1 MNLKVILFGSTG
13 MIGQGVLNEC
23 LKDPLVKS
31 VLVINR
37 QICGVVNTKLKEIIH
52 LNLFDLAPISKELTG
67 YNACFYCL
75 GVSSVGMEEEEYYT
89 MTYELTTH
97 IATVLLDQNKEI
109 TFCYISGAGTDSS
122 EKGNIMWARVKGKTE
137 NKLLKMPFK
146 NAYMFRP
153 GYVQPMK
160 GVKSKTG
167 LYNVMYAILKPLYFI
182 LQHIENMVT
191 SSETLGRAMI
201 IASSKGFESN
211 ILESAD
217 INEIVKRNL

>member
-23 LKDPLVKS
+23 LNDPLVKS

-37 QICGVVNTKLKEIIH
+37 QTCGVVHSKLKEIIH
-52 LNLFDLAPISKELTG
+52 VNLFDLAPISNELTG
-67 YNACFYCL
+67 YNTCFYCV
-75 GVSSVGMEEEEYYT
+75 GVSSAGMKEEEYYT
-89 MTYELTTH
+89 MTYELTTLVA
-97 IATVLLDQNKEI
+97 IVLLDQNKEM

-146 NAYMFRP
+146 NAYMYRP
-153 GYVQPMK
+153 GYIQPMK

-167 LYNVMYAILKPLYFI
+167 LYNAMYTILKPFYFI
-182 LQHIENMVT
+182 LKHIENLVT
-191 SSETLGRAMI
+191 SSETLGKAMI
-201 IASSKGFESN
+201 IVASKGFENN
-211 ILESAD
+211 ILESTD
-217 INEIVKRNL
+217 INEIVKM